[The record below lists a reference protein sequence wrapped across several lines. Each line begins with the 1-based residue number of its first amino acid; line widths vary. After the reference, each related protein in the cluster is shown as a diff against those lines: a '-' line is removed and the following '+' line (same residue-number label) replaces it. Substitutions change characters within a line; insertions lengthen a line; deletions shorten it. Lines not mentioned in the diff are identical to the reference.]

1 MPTPFRKCDHCANP
15 AVVHHTVITDGKTA
29 RVHLCEAHAA
39 ELGVSADA
47 HAPIAQLLGQ
57 LAQAG
62 ASRARGPA
70 CPHCGHTFNDFKS
83 NGLLGCAGC
92 YEAFA
97 ATVAPVIDRAQA
109 GGSRHVGR
117 APAAAAGARERA
129 EELRKLSRELEQAVA
144 AEQYEQAAR
153 LRDRIRGLREGAVPG
168 AAGKDGQ

>member
-15 AVVHHTVITDGKTA
+15 AVVHHTVITDGKTV

-97 ATVAPVIDRAQA
+97 A
-109 GGSRHVGR
+109 
-117 APAAAAGARERA
+117 
-129 EELRKLSRELEQAVA
+129 
-144 AEQYEQAAR
+144 EQYEQAAR

-168 AAGKDGQ
+168 AAGRDGQ